1 MLMTVKDNLNRIVY
15 LEDDVKDL
23 DKRLTDLE
31 LKHADLM
38 GRLDVIVKGIK
49 LITAIVGA
57 SLGIDVGIE
66 GGVI

>member
-1 MLMTVKDNLNRIVY
+1 MLTVKENLNRIVF

-23 DKRLTDLE
+23 DKSLTDLE

-38 GRLDVIVKGIK
+38 GRLDVIIKGIK

>member
-1 MLMTVKDNLNRIVY
+1 MTVKDNLNRIVY